1 MAFSHDKGRHRRGRW
16 WRRGSY
22 LFSRRGEA
30 PPDSERSFW
39 SNARERRREARA
51 AARERE
57 GTDRRR
63 PAGSGKLSGRQ
74 ERSAWPG
81 AGQPDRRSWPGPDQP
96 DRRSW
101 SGADQPDR
109 RSWPGADQRE
119 HGVWPIAGQP
129 ERGWPGGDRPERG
142 ARPGGEAGTPPG
154 RRERQVTWDAFT
166 VRERRARLPAAVAE
180 RPRYTWY
187 DFELNEE
194 PPRAQPNRPDVP
206 SMGDGL
212 RHCGKLEQILH
223 RQWDV
228 RRGPPSPEVVHAVES
243 LARLP
248 DGLKDK
254 LAAGLEGIYVGQGG
268 VPDLDDMGYLRGA
281 PLPSGRA
288 TWDIC
293 AGAYGDRKIVVGD
306 RPSPTPD
313 VMMHEVGH
321 AIDDVDSAHGEWVSD
336 SPEFMQLY
344 ETAMP
349 VLASTFH
356 RQGGG
361 LGRKEFFADAFAAIA
376 SRQRPALVDM
386 LGGDTRMALDVM
398 LFFNRRYGI

>member
-1 MAFSHDKGRHRRGRW
+1 MAFSNSRGSSDKGRHRRGRW

-22 LFSRRGEA
+22 LFARRAEA
-30 PPDSERSFW
+30 PQGAERSFW
-39 SNARERRREARA
+39 SNARERRQEARS
-51 AARERE
+51 ARAE
-57 GTDRRR
+57 GKGLNGAKRRLW
-63 PAGSGKLSGRQ
+63 PGAERQ
-74 ERSAWPG
+74 ER
-81 AGQPDRRSWPGPDQP
+81 
-96 DRRSW
+96 
-101 SGADQPDR
+101 
-109 RSWPGADQRE
+109 
-119 HGVWPIAGQP
+119 P
-129 ERGWPGGDRPERG
+129 ERHDGRPKE
-142 ARPGGEAGTPPG
+142 
-154 RRERQVTWDAFT
+154 TWDGFA
-166 VRERRARLPAAVAE
+166 VRERHEQLPAAVME

-187 DFELNEE
+187 DFELDDR

-206 SMGDGL
+206 SLGDGL
-212 RHCGKLEQILH
+212 RHCGKLESILH
-223 RQWDV
+223 RQWDA
-228 RRGPPSPEVVHAVES
+228 RQGPPPADVVRAVES

-248 DGLKDK
+248 DRLKEK
-254 LAAGLEGIYVGQGG
+254 LANGLEGIYVGPGG

-321 AIDDVDSAHGEWVSD
+321 AIDDIDSAYGEWVSD
-336 SPEFMQLY
+336 SPEFVHLY
-344 ETAMP
+344 EKARP
-349 VLASTFH
+349 ILASGFH

-386 LGGDTRMALDVM
+386 LGGDTRMALNVM

>member
-1 MAFSHDKGRHRRGRW
+1 MAFSDSKASGDKGRHRRGRW

-30 PPDSERSFW
+30 PPDADRSVWF
-39 SNARERRREARA
+39 NAREKPFESRADAKARKK
-51 AARERE
+51 R
-57 GTDRRR
+57 
-63 PAGSGKLSGRQ
+63 GR
-74 ERSAWPG
+74 
-81 AGQPDRRSWPGPDQP
+81 GPDVP
-96 DRRSW
+96 R
-101 SGADQPDR
+101 
-109 RSWPGADQRE
+109 
-119 HGVWPIAGQP
+119 GQP
-129 ERGWPGGDRPERG
+129 ERPGEREGSRWPGNERG
-142 ARPGGEAGTPPG
+142 ERMAWPGDEVRRPSETSWDGFSL
-154 RRERQVTWDAFT
+154 RERG
-166 VRERRARLPAAVAE
+166 ERLPAAVVE

-187 DFELNEE
+187 DFELDDQ
-194 PPRAQPNRPDVP
+194 PRAQPNRPGIP

-212 RHCGKLEQILH
+212 RHCGKLESILH
-223 RQWDV
+223 RQWDA
-228 RRGPPSPEVVHAVES
+228 RQGPPSADVVRAVES

-248 DGLKDK
+248 ERLKEK
-254 LAAGLEGIYVGQGG
+254 LAAGLEGIYVGRGG

-321 AIDDVDSAHGEWVSD
+321 AIDDIDSAYGGWVSD
-336 SPEFMQLY
+336 SPEFVRLY
-344 ETAMP
+344 DTAMP
-349 VLASTFH
+349 LLASTFH

-386 LGGDTRMALDVM
+386 LGGDTRMALDIM

>member
-1 MAFSHDKGRHRRGRW
+1 MAFSNDKGRHRRGRW

-22 LFSRRGEA
+22 LFSRRAEA
-30 PPDSERSFW
+30 PRGADRSFW
-39 SNARERRREARA
+39 ANVREKRQEAAESRAETTRQARQERRR
-51 AARERE
+51 
-57 GTDRRR
+57 
-63 PAGSGKLSGRQ
+63 
-74 ERSAWPG
+74 WPG
-81 AGQPDRRSWPGPDQP
+81 AERRERSDHGPRTDAPTQPWDGF
-96 DRRSW
+96 
-101 SGADQPDR
+101 AV
-109 RSWPGADQRE
+109 RE
-119 HGVWPIAGQP
+119 
-129 ERGWPGGDRPERG
+129 RPER
-142 ARPGGEAGTPPG
+142 
-154 RRERQVTWDAFT
+154 
-166 VRERRARLPAAVAE
+166 LSAAVVE
-180 RPRYTWY
+180 RPRLTWY
-187 DFELNEE
+187 DFELDDRPLRAE
-194 PPRAQPNRPDVP
+194 PHRPDVP
-206 SMGDGL
+206 SLGDGL
-212 RHCGKLEQILH
+212 RHCGKLESILH
-223 RQWDV
+223 RQWDA
-228 RRGPPSPEVVHAVES
+228 RLGPPPPDVVRAVES

-248 DGLKDK
+248 DRLKAK
-254 LAAGLEGIYVGQGG
+254 LAAGLEGIYVGPGG

-321 AIDDVDSAHGEWVSD
+321 AIDDIDSAYGEWVSD
-336 SPEFMQLY
+336 SREFADLY
-344 ETAMP
+344 EKARP
-349 VLASTFH
+349 VLVSSFH

>member
-1 MAFSHDKGRHRRGRW
+1 MAFSQDKGRHRRGRW

-22 LFSRRGEA
+22 LFSRKAEA
-30 PPDSERSFW
+30 PSGADRSFW
-39 SNARERRREARA
+39 SGARERPGEAPEARTE
-51 AARERE
+51 ARKPEDATRS
-57 GTDRRR
+57 RR
-63 PAGSGKLSGRQ
+63 PGA
-74 ERSAWPG
+74 ERPE
-81 AGQPDRRSWPGPDQP
+81 
-96 DRRSW
+96 
-101 SGADQPDR
+101 R
-109 RSWPGADQRE
+109 RSWPGADQ
-119 HGVWPIAGQP
+119 
-129 ERGWPGGDRPERG
+129 
-142 ARPGGEAGTPPG
+142 PPDQ
-154 RRERQVTWDAFT
+154 RSWDGFA
-166 VRERRARLPAAVAE
+166 VRERHERLSAAVVE
-180 RPRYTWY
+180 RPRYTWD
-187 DFELNEE
+187 DFELDDR
-194 PPRAQPNRPDVP
+194 PPRAQPHRPDAP
-206 SMGDGL
+206 SLGDGL
-212 RHCGKLEQILH
+212 RHCGKLESILH
-223 RQWDV
+223 RQWDA
-228 RRGPPSPEVVHAVES
+228 RLGPPPPDVVRAVES

-248 DGLKDK
+248 DRLKEK
-254 LAAGLEGIYVGQGG
+254 LAAGLEGIYVGPGG

-321 AIDDVDSAHGEWVSD
+321 AIDDVDSAYGAWVSD
-336 SPEFMQLY
+336 SPEFVGLY
-344 ETAMP
+344 EKARP
-349 VLASTFH
+349 ILASAFH

>member
-1 MAFSHDKGRHRRGRW
+1 MAFSADRSPGDKGRHRRGRW

-22 LFSRRGEA
+22 LFSRRAEA
-30 PPDSERSFW
+30 PPDAQRSFW
-39 SNARERRREARA
+39 SRTRERRQEAKA
-51 AARERE
+51 AARRE
-57 GTDRRR
+57 AA
-63 PAGSGKLSGRQ
+63 AGR
-74 ERSAWPG
+74 PG
-81 AGQPDRRSWPGPDQP
+81 ASPPDRS
-96 DRRSW
+96 
-101 SGADQPDR
+101 
-109 RSWPGADQRE
+109 
-119 HGVWPIAGQP
+119 
-129 ERGWPGGDRPERG
+129 GWPGGERAERVAWPGEHERASG
-142 ARPGGEAGTPPG
+142 AGGRERARWPGGDERERMTWPGGERERMTWPGGEAPG
-154 RRERQVTWDAFT
+154 SWERRHEMSRDGFTLRERG
-166 VRERRARLPAAVAE
+166 ERLPAAVMID

-187 DFELNEE
+187 DFELADQ
-194 PPRAQPNRPDVP
+194 PLRAQPNRPDAP
-206 SMGDGL
+206 SLGDGL
-212 RHCGKLEQILH
+212 RHCGKLETILH
-223 RQWDV
+223 RQWDA
-228 RRGPPSPEVVHAVES
+228 RRSRPPVDVIRAVES

-248 DGLKDK
+248 ERLKEL
-254 LAAGLEGIYVGQGG
+254 LAEGLEGIYVGPGG

-321 AIDDVDSAHGEWVSD
+321 AIDDIDSAHGDWVSD
-336 SPEFMQLY
+336 SPEFVRLY
-344 ETAMP
+344 EAAVP
-349 VLASTFH
+349 LLASTFH

-386 LGGDTRMALDVM
+386 LGGDTRMALDIM